1 MSHSSQKSTVHN
13 LQTAEDQQ
21 QTTEED
27 HRQLV
32 PKKID
37 VPKIH
42 EPQVRISAKN
52 KIAPSKPPPPAA
64 APLVA
69 HLEPG
74 SPQDEQPLPT
84 MVEPSFKAIP
94 PQDYSPSLPAS
105 HAGAYPYPLPQDE
118 SPVSSFTLNRSRVQS
133 PLASPVREYPAPH
146 HPQGLPLVPATVSA
160 NASNLP
166 EDHYPQP
173 KKVLPLKRSESP
185 SSRPCC
191 GCIIL

>member
-1 MSHSSQKSTVHN
+1 MSYSSQKSTVHN

-27 HRQLV
+27 HQHLV

-37 VPKIH
+37 VPRIH
-42 EPQVRISAKN
+42 EPQVSISEKN

-84 MVEPSFKAIP
+84 MVEPSFKSIP
-94 PQDYSPSLPAS
+94 PQDYSPSSLAS
-105 HAGAYPYPLPQDE
+105 HAGAYPYPHFPQDE
-118 SPVSSFTLNRSRVQS
+118 SPVSSFTRNRARVQS
-133 PLASPVREYPAPH
+133 PLASPVMAYPAPH
-146 HPQGLPLVPATVSA
+146 HPQGLPL
-160 NASNLP
+160 
-166 EDHYPQP
+166 
-173 KKVLPLKRSESP
+173 
-185 SSRPCC
+185 
-191 GCIIL
+191 

>member
-1 MSHSSQKSTVHN
+1 MSHSSQKSAVHN

-27 HRQLV
+27 HQHLV
-32 PKKID
+32 LKKID

-42 EPQVRISAKN
+42 EPQVSISAKK
-52 KIAPSKPPPPAA
+52 KIAPSKHPPPAA

-69 HLEPG
+69 HLEPR
-74 SPQDEQPLPT
+74 SPQDEQPSPT
-84 MVEPSFKAIP
+84 MVEPSFKPIP
-94 PQDYSPSLPAS
+94 QQDYSPSSPAS
-105 HAGAYPYPLPQDE
+105 HAGAYPYPHFPQDE
-118 SPVSSFTLNRSRVQS
+118 ISPVSSFTLNRSRVQS
-133 PLASPVREYPAPH
+133 PLGSPVH
-146 HPQGLPLVPATVSA
+146 HMQGLPPVPATVSP

-166 EDHYPQP
+166 EDYPQP
-173 KKVLPLKRSESP
+173 KKILPPKRSESP